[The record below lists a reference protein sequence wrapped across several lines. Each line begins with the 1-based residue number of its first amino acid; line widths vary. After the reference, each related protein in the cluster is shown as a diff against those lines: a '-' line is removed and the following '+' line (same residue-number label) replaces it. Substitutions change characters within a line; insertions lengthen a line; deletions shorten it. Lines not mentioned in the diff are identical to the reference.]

1 METISRFIKQ
11 YDVEGIEIATEF
23 DAGKVCANDGEYII
37 SYEMQGARETF
48 SVGQPV
54 FDKDGNLMGYLG
66 IGVFNHLDYATTEP
80 IRIPV
85 EYWKIC
91 LPTKHCEVGKK
102 VYTYWQHKAESED
115 KE

>member
-1 METISRFIKQ
+1 MKTISRFINQ

-37 SYEMQGARETF
+37 SYVMEGAKKTF

-66 IGVFNHLDYATTEP
+66 IGVFAHLDYATTEP

-102 VYTYWQHKAESED
+102 VYTYWQHKAESE
-115 KE
+115 E